1 MSRGK
6 WAVVALMTT
15 LLGFCLTACAPNTEP
30 IERATNTIVKEV
42 VKPAVEKATAELT
55 ARTSQVQGQGSLINP
70 GYHVRGIAGFGP
82 MAVWSFEIG
91 TDGVSANVAAAT
103 QSDAGQAASVK
114 PPVERG
120 VGQPPAAPPKSTT
133 PAELATP

>member
-1 MSRGK
+1 MRSK
-6 WAVVALMTT
+6 LFALVVGVT
-15 LLGFCLTACAPNTEP
+15 LCGFLVACAPNTEP

-55 ARTSQVQGQGSLINP
+55 GRTAQLQGQGSLINP

-103 QSDAGQAASVK
+103 QSDAGQAATIK
-114 PPVERG
+114 PPIERG
-120 VGQPPAAPPKSTT
+120 AATT
-133 PAELATP
+133 PAALGTP

>member
-1 MSRGK
+1 MSRI
-6 WAVVALMTT
+6 ASLIVLA
-15 LLGFCLTACAPNTEP
+15 LTALALTGCQPNMDP

-91 TDGVSANVAAAT
+91 TDGVSANIAGAT
-103 QSDAGQAASVK
+103 QADAGQAATILAPAVRKEPES
-114 PPVERG
+114 
-120 VGQPPAAPPKSTT
+120 QPAS
-133 PAELATP
+133 E